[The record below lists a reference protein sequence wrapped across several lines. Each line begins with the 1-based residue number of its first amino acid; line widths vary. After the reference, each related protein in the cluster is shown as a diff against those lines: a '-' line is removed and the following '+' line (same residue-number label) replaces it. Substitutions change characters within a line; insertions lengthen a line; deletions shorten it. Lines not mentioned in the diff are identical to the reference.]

1 MAKCFV
7 NHFFR
12 VLYYRKP
19 GFFSHRF
26 YNVNLPQDMSV
37 AFLKN
42 VVVSEFFWHFYYMP
56 PFELKSISEF
66 LSFVMKQ
73 LQGIFFHE
81 LNTFYWNL
89 EILSK
94 GKERD
99 GHHVAWSFEIRKTT
113 ACSILPFVE
122 RR

>member
-1 MAKCFV
+1 
-7 NHFFR
+7 
-12 VLYYRKP
+12 
-19 GFFSHRF
+19 
-26 YNVNLPQDMSV
+26 MSV
-37 AFLKN
+37 AFFKN

-89 EILSK
+89 EILK
-94 GKERD
+94 AKVKKD
-99 GHHVAWSFEIRKTT
+99 GHHAIAWSFEIRKTT
-113 ACSILPFVE
+113 ASCSILPFVE